1 MLTSYPQASS
11 FALEESSRI
20 IIWWGGEIK
29 KKIRKIPEIFLS
41 PISLVSVDR
50 ERDIYDNAA
59 LIKPKTG
66 SGPPREMTGSAE
78 LEPSH
83 NEENI
88 STLPQEEEE
97 DPRFFRPESDPR
109 RPERDQATPEE
120 GPEKIGRQLRR

>member
-1 MLTSYPQASS
+1 
-11 FALEESSRI
+11 
-20 IIWWGGEIK
+20 
-29 KKIRKIPEIFLS
+29 
-41 PISLVSVDR
+41 
-50 ERDIYDNAA
+50 
-59 LIKPKTG
+59 
-66 SGPPREMTGSAE
+66 MTGSAE